1 MFSLLGK
8 YNEPETNL
16 YSFGMAR
23 ASRGRNPWAE
33 PFFQVSTKQVSW
45 VSQASGNPDMFSF
58 FHICRGSPLPD
69 AGETTENKVPGSSSE
84 TRTNNTVAS
93 WDSVRVREN
102 CVKAVRYLI

>member
-23 ASRGRNPWAE
+23 ASRGRNPWTE
-33 PFFQVSTKQVSW
+33 PFHISTKQVSW
-45 VSQASGNPDMFSF
+45 VSQASGNPDMLSF

-69 AGETTENKVPGSSSE
+69 AGETTENKV
-84 TRTNNTVAS
+84 
-93 WDSVRVREN
+93 W
-102 CVKAVRYLI
+102 KQQ